1 MINHISQNENT
12 KDDFSKAIKELQIG
26 KLLRNSNISKNCGI
40 SVFEVFQFLLLL
52 VFQGKNL
59 FRFLNSKHK
68 DQAVS
73 KNTYYRF
80 LNETSYNWSKFLLLL
95 AVKVTTAFHL
105 LTRPE
110 RVNVLILDDSVIK
123 RNRSKSV
130 ELLARV
136 YDHVEHKCQKGF
148 TLLTLGWSDG
158 YSFIPTGFNLL
169 SSANKSNRYNE
180 ISDAVDHRS
189 NGYRIRKESMMHKT
203 DAAIRLIENALRAG
217 IKAQYVL
224 MDTWFTTEP
233 MIGAILNTG
242 LDVIGMVKQLKQRY
256 TYNGKQYKLQ
266 ELKKFVCFDG
276 ARNIF
281 GSLIVTTKTGIP
293 VKIVFVRNRNKKSE
307 CLYILSTDTSL
318 SNSEIVRIYGNRWS
332 IECFFKSS
340 KSFLKLG
347 TEFQSHNYGAMVSHT
362 TIVFTRYIILEW
374 IRRNQNDQK
383 TYGELFYMFC
393 DDIQDMDLTN
403 ALQSLMA
410 LFVEHISNLSAD
422 ITSVIKCKV
431 SEWIGS
437 QASFIQALFGNIC
450 WES

>member
-1 MINHISQNENT
+1 MIYQNAQNENT
-12 KDDFSKAIKELQIG
+12 KDDFSKAIKELRIA
-26 KLLRNSNISKNCGI
+26 KLLRRSNISKNCGI
-40 SVFEVFQFLLLL
+40 SAFEVFQFLLLL

-95 AVKVTTAFHL
+95 AVKITTVFNS

-136 YDHVEHKCQKGF
+136 YDHVEHKCQRGF

-158 YSFIPTGFNLL
+158 YSFIPTGFNML

-180 ISDAVDHRS
+180 ISDAIDHRS
-189 NGYRIRKESMMHKT
+189 NGYKIRKESMMHKT
-203 DAAIRLIENALRAG
+203 DAAIRLIESALNAG

-410 LFVEHISNLSAD
+410 LFVEHISSLSAD

>member
-1 MINHISQNENT
+1 MINQISQNENT
-12 KDDFSKAIKELQIG
+12 KDDFSKAIQELQIG
-26 KLLRNSNISKNCGI
+26 KLLRRSNISKNCGI
-40 SVFEVFQFLLLL
+40 SAFEVFQFLLLL

-68 DQAVS
+68 EQAVS

-158 YSFIPTGFNLL
+158 YSFIPTGFNIL

-180 ISDAVDHRS
+180 ISDAIDHRS
-189 NGYRIRKESMMHKT
+189 NGYRVRKESMMQKT
-203 DAAIRLIENALRAG
+203 DAAIRLIENALNAG

-318 SNSEIVRIYGNRWS
+318 SDAEIVRIYGNRWS

-374 IRRNQNDQK
+374 IRRNRNDQK
-383 TYGELFYMFC
+383 TYGELFFMFC
-393 DDIQDMDLTN
+393 DDIQDMDLTT

-422 ITSVIKCKV
+422 ITSIIKCKV
-431 SEWIGS
+431 SEWIAS
-437 QASFIQALFGNIC
+437 QASFIQALFENIC

>member
-26 KLLRNSNISKNCGI
+26 KLLRRSNISKNCGI
-40 SVFEVFQFLLLL
+40 SAFEVFQFLLLL

-68 DQAVS
+68 EQAVS

-80 LNETSYNWSKFLLLL
+80 LNETSYNWGKFLLLL
-95 AVKVTTAFHL
+95 AVKVTTFFHS

-158 YSFIPTGFNLL
+158 YSFIPTGFNML
-169 SSANKSNRYNE
+169 SSVNKSNRYNE

-203 DAAIRLIENALRAG
+203 DAAIRLIENALNAG
-217 IKAQYVL
+217 IRAQYVL

-233 MIGAILNTG
+233 MIGAVLNTG
-242 LDVIGMVKQLKQRY
+242 LDVIGMVKQLKQCY

-318 SNSEIVRIYGNRWS
+318 SDTEIVRIYGNRWS
-332 IECFFKSS
+332 IECFFKAS

>member
-1 MINHISQNENT
+1 MIYQNTQNENT
-12 KDDFSKAIKELQIG
+12 QNQFSYAIKELQIG
-26 KLLRNSNISKNCGI
+26 KLLRKSNIRKSCGI
-40 SVFEVFQFLLLL
+40 FAYEVFQFLLLL

-59 FRFLNSKHK
+59 FRFLNSKYK

-80 LNETSYNWSKFLLLL
+80 LNETSYNWGKFLPLL
-95 AVKVTTAFHL
+95 AVKVTTAFHS

-203 DAAIRLIENALRAG
+203 DAAIRLIENALNAG
-217 IKAQYVL
+217 IKAQYIL

-276 ARNIF
+276 ARSIF

-318 SNSEIVRIYGNRWS
+318 SDAEIVRIYGNRWS

-410 LFVEHISNLSAD
+410 LFVEHISDLSAD

-431 SEWIGS
+431 SEWISS